1 MNLTMETTANKQV
14 YTISRLTENIK
25 DILEDN
31 FSFIWITGEISNVYI
46 PASGHYYF
54 NLKDESA
61 QIKAVIFRG
70 QVRNLKFDLV
80 DGLAVIGLG
89 RISVYPPKGTYQII
103 LEYIE
108 PAGVGALHIA
118 FEQLKKR
125 LEKEGLFDER
135 NKSPLP
141 SMPGTIGVVT
151 SLSGAVIH
159 DMMNVL
165 FRRFENI
172 RLIIAPAKVQGV
184 EAEIEIAEAIELL
197 NRHAEAEMII
207 LARGGGSIED
217 LQAFNSETVARAI
230 YASNIPVVSAIGHE
244 VDYTIADFTAD
255 LRAPTP
261 SAAAEIAVP
270 EKTEILNKIA
280 QLNNSLTKA
289 IHRCITDYRKDLDAL
304 TKQIKSPR
312 QHIEDL
318 RLTIDHLVNRLTT
331 QIMHR
336 LHNERNRNTFIASR
350 LNSVNPNT
358 FILKYKEKVGII
370 YLNLLNIMQICQTK
384 NQYRLKNL
392 ESALNALNP
401 MAILQRGYS
410 ITRTIDNGKQQV
422 IKNADTV
429 ETDQQLEILLAKGLL
444 RVNVQAKVRR

>member
-1 MNLTMETTANKQV
+1 MNLTNDTMAKKQV
-14 YTISRLTENIK
+14 YTVLRLTENIK
-25 DILEDN
+25 ELLEDN
-31 FSFIWITGEISNVYI
+31 FSFIWITGEISNRYI

-54 NLKDESA
+54 NLKDEFS

-70 QVRNLKFDLV
+70 QVRNLKFDPEN
-80 DGLAVIGLG
+80 GMSVIGLG
-89 RISVYPPKGTYQII
+89 RISVYPPRGTYQII
-103 LEYIE
+103 LEYLE

-125 LEKEGLFDER
+125 LDEEGLFDEQ
-135 NKSPLP
+135 NKSALP
-141 SMPGTIGVVT
+141 PMPGTIGVVT

-184 EAEIEIAEAIELL
+184 EAESEIATAIELL
-197 NRHAEAEMII
+197 NQHAQAEIII

-230 YASNIPVVSAIGHE
+230 HASTIPVVSAVGHE

-261 SAAAEIAVP
+261 SAAAELVVP
-270 EKTEILNKIA
+270 EKNEIAYNIDRLRNALI
-280 QLNNSLTKA
+280 KA
-289 IHRCITDYRKDLDAL
+289 FQRYIHGLRMDLDAL
-304 TKQIKSPR
+304 AQQIKSPR

-318 RLTIDHLVNRLTT
+318 RLKVDHLVNRMSIRILHHLERDRHRYSYLT
-331 QIMHR
+331 R
-336 LHNERNRNTFIASR
+336 S
-350 LNSVNPNT
+350 LNAANPDRY
-358 FILKYKEKVGII
+358 IKKYKEKLEIK
-370 YLNLLNIMQICQTK
+370 YLTLLNIMQMVQTK
-384 NQYRLKNL
+384 NRFRLEKL
-392 ESALNALNP
+392 ESTLKTLSP

-410 ITRTIDNGKQQV
+410 ITRIIDNSGMQPV
-422 IKNADTV
+422 VRDAGSIEV
-429 ETDQQLEILLAKGLL
+429 DQELEILLAKGLL
-444 RVNVQAKVRR
+444 RVNVRSKIP